1 METVSPFSLQNTLKT
16 SLKTSL
22 VAALL
27 LSSSALARE
36 TDYSL
41 ELAGSLPLGGSVSA
55 RVNSAL
61 ALVDDFKVDL
71 RAGLEWRGDRLGGH
85 FDSLFTV
92 DNAPLRP
99 FAGGGLGW
107 YGSQF
112 EITLNAGL
120 SFAVTPTWEATL
132 EGMWGSAQGTVLK
145 LGVAFGF

>member
-1 METVSPFSLQNTLKT
+1 MKTVSPISLQRVLKPVLI
-16 SLKTSL
+16 SI
-22 VAALL
+22 AI

-36 TDYSL
+36 TDYAL
-41 ELAGSLPLGGSVSA
+41 ELAGSFPIGGSVSA

-71 RAGLEWRGDRLGGH
+71 RAGLDWRGDRLGGH

-132 EGMWGSAQGTVLK
+132 EGMWGSAQGAVIK